1 MENAVTVKQGTF
13 TFDCPE
19 ECGAAFTLPV
29 TVIST
34 EPASSGQIVFTVRMN
49 ANNDAGERY
58 KSHMLAHYLN
68 LGLIDEA

>member
-1 MENAVTVKQGTF
+1 MTVKNGTF

-19 ECGAAFTLPV
+19 ECGALFTLPV

-34 EPASSGQIVFTVRMN
+34 EPATSGQIVFTFSVRMN

-58 KSHMLAHYLN
+58 KDHMMAHYLA
-68 LGLIDEA
+68 LGLIDDD